1 MSTRDLLYGGDSE
14 SDDDNFNPAPADM
27 SDEEGDDDG
36 DVEPKAGSSS
46 PAPRHG
52 SSSRRAVDDDDEDEE
67 DSNVRRRRRQDD
79 DDDEENDGNSVK
91 ADGDDAKADP
101 GARRRSVDDND
112 NDDDDDEDEGADMRE
127 KKRSRNDDD
136 DDEEDDEVD
145 EEEDEEDEDEDEDDE
160 DDVQS
165 SRHRRKR
172 HKRDSRAAFFDI
184 EAEVDDEDEGEDD
197 EKEGEEIGDFIDN
210 AHPDDVEERGRMND
224 DRRHRELD
232 RRRELEQ
239 SLDAEKQAEILRQRY
254 GNRRPAKGLG
264 DSAVVPRRLL
274 LPSVEDPSIWAVRC
288 KEGKER
294 EVVFSIMKRIE
305 ERLGT
310 KDELGITAAFER
322 GGAQSVMKGYIYVEA
337 LRQTDIMTA
346 LDGMLNVYPRNN
358 LILVEIKDMPD
369 LFRVTK
375 TPTLEPG
382 AWVRLRRPLK
392 YSGDLAQVLDVTENG
407 LEARVRF
414 IPRLDYG
421 VRDEQLAA
429 VKGANGG
436 KAARRPPG
444 VPGPRPPQR
453 LFSEV
458 EARKRGPK
466 NIMAHA
472 QPNTWTYNGDYFENG
487 FLTKDVK
494 LQMLVVKDVNPTL
507 EEVTKFAL
515 GAEDGTENL
524 DLKALAASLKD
535 SNANV
540 TYVPGDVVEV
550 YEGEQKGVIGRAAN
564 IVGDIVT
571 IDVTDGELRGTT
583 IEAPTKGLRK
593 RFRAGDHVKVIG
605 GRFRDDVGMV
615 VKIDE
620 DRVTLLTDQSN
631 TEITVF
637 SKDLREASDTGGQ
650 GALGQYSLL
659 DLVQLDLSTVGCI
672 IKIDRESLVA
682 LDQNGDKR
690 TIMPSQISNLLPKNK
705 MAVAADRNGSE
716 IRLDDVVKEY
726 GGMQRQGKIIH
737 IHRSY
742 LFMHSNSTTEDAGV
756 FVARAS
762 NVSTVAAKGGRVSAT
777 AGGPDL
783 STMNPAMK
791 RNGQGGPGSMQAPQ
805 RVMGRDRALGQ
816 TVTIRRGGYK
826 GLLGIVKDT
835 TDLHARVELHTK
847 SKIVTVPKADL
858 IFKDKLTGRAI
869 DINSRGGRGGAAGG
883 FGRGGSSSRNGLPAP
898 AWESGGRTPAAGG
911 LGDRTPAWGM
921 AKANMTTASSHTPAW
936 NRNDAAGARTPAWA
950 ADGSRT
956 VNPYDGSR
964 TAYGSG
970 SRTPAW
976 NSGAKTPAYDGFGH
990 GSKTPAWGG
999 SGSGG
1004 GSSSDAWGSGSK
1016 TPAYGVSAPTPGAS
1030 GNDSWG
1036 YTPGASGSAGAGY
1049 DAPTPGAGLSA
1060 PTPGAL
1066 NAPTPGAYS
1075 APTPGAAL
1083 SAPTPGGGWAGGWGA
1098 DSAPTPAAGAPTPAA
1113 GGGYYGA
1120 PTPAA
1125 YGGAPETPAAS
1136 GPRYADDD

>member
-1 MSTRDLLYGGDSE
+1 MATQDMLYGGDSE

-27 SDEEGDDDG
+27 SDEEE
-36 DVEPKAGSSS
+36 DVEPKAGSAS
-46 PAPRHG
+46 PPHR
-52 SSSRRAVDDDDEDEE
+52 
-67 DSNVRRRRRQDD
+67 SNGRQ
-79 DDDEENDGNSVK
+79 V
-91 ADGDDAKADP
+91 
-101 GARRRSVDDND
+101 V
-112 NDDDDDEDEGADMRE
+112 DDDDDEDDDAPRGRRQADDSSVKADDDDVKADPQRRRSDDEDEDEEDDEDEVRE
-127 KKRSRNDDD
+127 KKRSRSDDED
-136 DDEEDDEVD
+136 DDEKDEED
-145 EEEDEEDEDEDEDDE
+145 EEEDEEDEDEDDE

-210 AHPDDVEERGRMND
+210 AHDDELEDNRRLND

-264 DSAVVPRRLL
+264 DSAIVPRRLL

-294 EVVFSIMKRIE
+294 EVVFSIMKRVE
-305 ERLGT
+305 ERFGT

-358 LILVEIKDMPD
+358 LKLVEIKDMPD

-421 VRDEQLAA
+421 MREESASSLAA
-429 VKGANGG
+429 KNG
-436 KAARRPPG
+436 KVTRRPPG

-472 QPNTWTYNGDYFENG
+472 QPNTYTYNGDYFENG
-487 FLTKDVK
+487 FLTKDIK
-494 LQMLVVKDVNPTL
+494 LQQLIVKDVNPTL

-550 YEGEQKGVIGRAAN
+550 YEGEQKGVIGRATN

-571 IDVTDGELRGTT
+571 IQVTDGELRGTT

-593 RFRAGDHVKVIG
+593 RFRTGDHVKVIG

-650 GALGQYSLL
+650 GSLGQYSLL

-690 TIMPSQISNLLPKNK
+690 TILPSQISNLLPKNK

-756 FVARAS
+756 FVSRAS
-762 NVSTVAAKGGRVSAT
+762 NVSTVAAKGGRVNAT
-777 AGGPDL
+777 TGGPDL
-783 STMNPAMK
+783 STMNPALK
-791 RNGQGGPGSMQAPQ
+791 RNGNAGPGGNDKGQQ
-805 RVMGRDRALGQ
+805 RVFGRDRALGQ

-835 TDLHARVELHTK
+835 TDTHARVELHTK

-858 IFKDKLTGRAI
+858 SYKDRLTGRVI
-869 DINSRGGRGGAAGG
+869 DINTRGGRGGHSGG
-883 FGRGGSSSRNGLPAP
+883 FGRGGGSGGMPAP
-898 AWESGGRTPAAGG
+898 AWEGGGRTPQVSGMS
-911 LGDRTPAWGM
+911 GDRTPAWGM
-921 AKANMTTASSHTPAW
+921 AKATSHTPAW

-1004 GSSSDAWGSGSK
+1004 GDAWGSK

-1036 YTPGASGSAGAGY
+1036 YTPGASGSAGQY

-1066 NAPTPGAYS
+1066 NAPTPAPYS

-1083 SAPTPGGGWAGGWGA
+1083 SAPTPGAGWQGGWGA

>member
-1 MSTRDLLYGGDSE
+1 MSTQDMLYGGDSE
-14 SDDDNFNPAPADM
+14 SDDDNFNPAPADL
-27 SDEEGDDDG
+27 SDDEDV
-36 DVEPKAGSSS
+36 VEPKAGSAS
-46 PAPRHG
+46 PPPA
-52 SSSRRAVDDDDEDEE
+52 SKSR
-67 DSNVRRRRRQDD
+67 QFI
-79 DDDEENDGNSVK
+79 GN
-91 ADGDDAKADP
+91 
-101 GARRRSVDDND
+101 
-112 NDDDDDEDEGADMRE
+112 
-127 KKRSRNDDD
+127 DD
-136 DDEEDDEVD
+136 DDEEDEDSPSGRQKYDDSNVKADDEIKADPQRRQSAD
-145 EEEDEEDEDEDEDDE
+145 EEEDEDEEDEEARDKKRSRADDEDEDEDDE
-160 DDVQS
+160 EDEEDDEEDEDDDEDDVQS
-165 SRHRRKR
+165 SKHRRKR

-197 EKEGEEIGDFIDN
+197 EKDGEEIGDFIDN
-210 AHPDDVEERGRMND
+210 AHDDELEDNSRLND
-224 DRRHRELD
+224 DRRHRQLD

-264 DSAVVPRRLL
+264 DSAIVPRRLL

-294 EVVFSIMKRIE
+294 EVVFSITKRME
-305 ERLGT
+305 ERFGT

-346 LDGMLNVYPRNN
+346 LDGMLNVYPRTK

-392 YSGDLAQVLDVTENG
+392 YAGDLAQVLDVTENG

-421 VRDEQLAA
+421 LREDSMASSLAA
-429 VKGANGG
+429 NNG
-436 KAARRPPG
+436 KAPRRPPG

-472 QPNTWTYNGDYFENG
+472 QPNTFTYNGDYFENG
-487 FLTKDVK
+487 FLTKDIK
-494 LQMLVVKDVNPTL
+494 LQQLIVKDVNPSL

-535 SNANV
+535 SNVNV

-550 YEGEQKGVIGRAAN
+550 YEGEQKGVVGRATN

-571 IDVTDGELRGTT
+571 IQVTDGELRGTT

-593 RFRAGDHVKVIG
+593 RFRTGDHVKVIG

-620 DRVTLLTDQSN
+620 DRVTLLTDQNN

-650 GALGQYSLL
+650 GSLGQYSLL

-742 LFMHSNSTTEDAGV
+742 LFMHSNLTTEDAGV
-756 FVARAS
+756 FVSRAS
-762 NVSTVAAKGGRVSAT
+762 NVSTVAAKGGRINAT
-777 AGGPDL
+777 MGGPDM
-783 STMNPAMK
+783 STMNPALK
-791 RNGQGGPGSMQAPQ
+791 RNGNAGPGENDKAPQ
-805 RVMGRDRALGQ
+805 RVLGRDRAVGQ

-835 TDLHARVELHTK
+835 TDTHARVELHTK

-858 IFKDKLTGRAI
+858 SYKDKLTGRVI
-869 DINSRGGRGGAAGG
+869 DIATRGGRGGAMGG
-883 FGRGGSSSRNGLPAP
+883 FGHGSGSSGMPAP
-898 AWESGGRTPAAGG
+898 AWESGGRTPQVRGMS
-911 LGDRTPAWGM
+911 GDRTPAWGM
-921 AKANMTTASSHTPAW
+921 AKATSHTPAW

-976 NSGAKTPAYDGFGH
+976 NSGTKTPAHDGFGH

-999 SGSGG
+999 SGGG
-1004 GSSSDAWGSGSK
+1004 GGGDAWGSK
-1016 TPAYGVSAPTPGAS
+1016 TPAYGVSAPTPGTS
-1030 GNDSWG
+1030 GHDSWG
-1036 YTPGASGSAGAGY
+1036 YTPGASSTSGHGY
-1049 DAPTPGAGLSA
+1049 DALTPGASLSA

-1066 NAPTPGAYS
+1066 NAPTPGPYS

-1083 SAPTPGGGWAGGWGA
+1083 SAPTPGAGWQGGWGA
-1098 DSAPTPAAGAPTPAA
+1098 EAAPTPLAGAPTPAP